1 MPQSIRVLVVEDD
14 PLDAELLIR
23 ALKNAGFIPNWER
36 VDNEEEFLANLSNDL
51 DIILSDYQLP
61 QFSGLHAL
69 ELLKASNLEIPFLI
83 VSGAIGEDTAILAM
97 KLGATDYLLKDR
109 LARLGQAVSQALE
122 QSQLRRERQLI
133 ADELK
138 KAEARYRSIFE
149 NATEGIFQTTP
160 QGKILIANPALAR
173 IFGFSSPQEMIS
185 TITDLR
191 SQLYVDP
198 KKYIEFEELM
208 ERQGFVSRFEAQFY
222 SKDKQLLWA
231 SINAKTVQDQNGE
244 ILCEGTVEDI
254 TELKQAEEALR
265 QSQEQFL
272 QAQKMEAIGRLAG
285 GIAHDFNNLL
295 TVINV
300 NAEFVSLH
308 TPENNPLS
316 TNLQEIL
323 KSVERA
329 TMLTRQLLAF
339 SRKEVIQ
346 PKIINLNNLVND
358 MGKMLQRVIG
368 ENIELKI
375 NLAQNLWNVKVGP
388 SHMDQVIMNLAVNA
402 KDAMSTGGNILI
414 ETANVILEKSMEEYN
429 LSIKPGEYVLL
440 SVSDNGSGMNEA
452 TKARIFD
459 PFFTT
464 KEVGKGTGL
473 GLSTVYGIVKQ
484 SNGCIKVASELNKG
498 TKFLIFIPRELRE
511 SEITEQIQKEDVI
524 FSGEKTI
531 LLIEEDEA
539 VRTLVNL
546 ILTEVGYKVIV
557 ATNANEALHIC
568 EKHPP
573 IDLLITD
580 IAMSYMNADNFVDWL
595 NALYPKLK
603 VLYSSNYTDRVIA
616 DRGIFNHGTYF
627 ISKPFNL
634 TLLTKK
640 IEEILSSPA

>member
-1 MPQSIRVLVVEDD
+1 MPQPIRILVVEDD
-14 PLDAELLIR
+14 HLDAEFLIR
-23 ALKNAGFIPNWER
+23 ALKNAGFIPTWER
-36 VDNEEEFLANLSNDL
+36 VDAEEDFLEHLRDDL

-61 QFSGLHAL
+61 QFSGIRAL
-69 ELLKASNLEIPFLI
+69 ELLKASNLEIPFII
-83 VSGAIGEDTAILAM
+83 VSGAIGDDTAILAM

-122 QSQLRRERQLI
+122 QGQLRKERQLI
-133 ADELK
+133 ANELK

-149 NATEGIFQTTP
+149 NATEGIFQTTN
-160 QGKILIANPALAR
+160 QGQILIANPALAR

-185 TITDLR
+185 TIKDLR

-208 ERQGFVSRFEAQFY
+208 ESQGFVSRFEAQFY

-308 TPENNPLS
+308 ISEKDTLS

-388 SHMDQVIMNLAVNA
+388 SHMDQVIMNLAVNS
-402 KDAMSTGGNILI
+402 KDAMPMGGNILI

-440 SVSDNGSGMNEA
+440 SVSDTGSGMDET
-452 TKARIFD
+452 TKTRIFD

-464 KEVGKGTGL
+464 KEIGKGTGL

-511 SEITEQIQKEDVI
+511 SEVTEQIQK
-524 FSGEKTI
+524 KI
-531 LLIEEDEA
+531 LL
-539 VRTLVNL
+539 LVVKRL
-546 ILTEVGYKVIV
+546 FY
-557 ATNANEALHIC
+557 
-568 EKHPP
+568 
-573 IDLLITD
+573 
-580 IAMSYMNADNFVDWL
+580 
-595 NALYPKLK
+595 
-603 VLYSSNYTDRVIA
+603 
-616 DRGIFNHGTYF
+616 
-627 ISKPFNL
+627 
-634 TLLTKK
+634 
-640 IEEILSSPA
+640 